1 MLLNPKPGTWTL
13 TVLRVLPQILPGA
26 AYCVASASM
35 ILLNKLALSSFDFHS
50 VTMLLLFQCTF
61 CVSAVKVTELLGLV
75 ELEVRG
81 GPGCARFCCAE
92 AMIGRTLCVNDTNG
106 AEDCGHLELRDKL

>member
-1 MLLNPKPGTWTL
+1 
-13 TVLRVLPQILPGA
+13 
-26 AYCVASASM
+26 M

-61 CVSAVKVTELLGLV
+61 CVSAVKVTELLGLI

-81 GPGCARFCCAE
+81 SGLHRDSSLNVASCARSA
-92 AMIGRTLCVNDTNG
+92 
-106 AEDCGHLELRDKL
+106 

>member
-1 MLLNPKPGTWTL
+1 MPTL
-13 TVLRVLPQILPGA
+13 GSEPCIRDARNLTSRAHSSQVLPGA

-61 CVSAVKVTELLGLV
+61 CVTAVRTTAALGFI

-81 GPGCARFCCAE
+81 LGLGLDWSQ
-92 AMIGRTLCVNDTNG
+92 G
-106 AEDCGHLELRDKL
+106 

>member
-1 MLLNPKPGTWTL
+1 MERQTSSLVAPNPGPTLNLAPAQ
-13 TVLRVLPQILPGA
+13 VLPGA

-61 CVSAVKVTELLGLV
+61 CVTAVRTTAALGFI
-75 ELEVRG
+75 ELEVR
-81 GPGCARFCCAE
+81 
-92 AMIGRTLCVNDTNG
+92 
-106 AEDCGHLELRDKL
+106 

>member
-1 MLLNPKPGTWTL
+1 MLEQCGPFSCAPSRTL
-13 TVLRVLPQILPGA
+13 TGVRTHDWSMLQVLPGA

-61 CVSAVKVTELLGLV
+61 CVTAVKATEMAGFI
-75 ELEVRG
+75 ELEV
-81 GPGCARFCCAE
+81 P
-92 AMIGRTLCVNDTNG
+92 VS
-106 AEDCGHLELRDKL
+106 